1 MGWVGYDTITI
12 PPISTKRIST
22 GYTVLDKYIGP
33 GGFRVPSV
41 VAVGGWS
48 GLGKTTFIQNLLRRM
63 KCRRGLIT
71 LEDQPEDAKERL
83 SRFGDVCPG
92 LCVHTYIH
100 RLEDVLQ
107 AIADAAKFQVEAIA
121 IDYIGLISVS
131 GQPDERM
138 QLVECVR
145 QLVVAAR
152 QHRVCLIVGSQLN
165 DQGLAENRRPR
176 PEDLF
181 GSRALRNAAD
191 LILLLYT
198 ENYVKE
204 SPVNDLEVIIGK
216 QRMGAD
222 KITIPLV
229 FDRPRSN
236 IYEDASRTVVD
247 MAARQAAREERA
259 QPDSSPGAEEAE
271 KWLSD

>member
-12 PPISTKRIST
+12 PPLNKKRVST
-22 GYTVLDKYIGP
+22 GYAVLDKYIGP

-63 KCRRGLIT
+63 TCKRGLIT
-71 LEDQPEDAKERL
+71 IEDQPEDAKERM
-83 SRFGDVCPG
+83 SRWGNVHPG

-100 RLEDVLQ
+100 RLEDVLE
-107 AIADAAKFQVEAIA
+107 AIATAAKHQVEVVA
-121 IDYIGLISVS
+121 IDYIGLISVP

-165 DQGLAENRRPR
+165 DQGLSENRRPR

-198 ENYVKE
+198 ENYVKD

-229 FDRPRSN
+229 FDRQRSN
-236 IYEDASRTVVD
+236 IYEDANRTVVD
-247 MAARQAAREERA
+247 AAARQAARAERE
-259 QPDSSPGAEEAE
+259 QPDSSPGVDEAE
-271 KWLSD
+271 QWLSD